1 MYQTN
6 FVLHSFSVSVNLL
19 ADFHYNFFFIPQILL
34 WNSIKIPFKIKYLFL
49 EWYLSISKSWIIND
63 NKSLISRLFVFII
76 IYDIILVNSMR
87 RELGSWSEYF
97 LIPIH
102 LILNPWLSIWKAS
115 HIEKGKGVNSK
126 PSIYFNVLYNM
137 DHCVCIRTTFIC

>member
-1 MYQTN
+1 MMGWKNCKNSALYEEELCTSLGS
-6 FVLHSFSVSVNLL
+6 FVTASALHHLVL
-19 ADFHYNFFFIPQILL
+19 ALQGFNITSCLTLHPHSLDYSWAFTY
-34 WNSIKIPFKIKYLFL
+34 KIFQ
-49 EWYLSISKSWIIND
+49 S
-63 NKSLISRLFVFII
+63 FVFII
-76 IYDIILVNSMR
+76 IYDIILVNSIR
-87 RELGSWSEYF
+87 SEYF

-137 DHCVCIRTTFIC
+137 DHCVYIRTTFIC